1 MKIPFPFRNLDA
13 VAPAEIAAAAKD
25 AGEGATKTLRAKM
38 RLINVT
44 FALQSRQ
51 QCSVRAK
58 AVQKFS

>member
-25 AGEGATKTLRAKM
+25 AGEGAT
-38 RLINVT
+38 NT

>member
-1 MKIPFPFRNLDA
+1 LDA